1 MRTFYALLSAII
13 LLVACQNSN
22 SQSTQVDAK
31 TFAQLIETKK
41 EAQLIDVRTPEEV
54 SSGYLEGALKFDFQG
69 PNFASEIATLDKS
82 QDYVIYCRSGNR
94 AGGAINFMKQNGFTG
109 TLTNAGSLDE
119 AASATGLPV
128 VR

>member
-1 MRTFYALLSAII
+1 MSKLFKF
-13 LLVACQNSN
+13 LVAAVIAVFAVGSLAACSA
-22 SQSTQVDAK
+22 SEPIEMSTVA
-31 TFAQLIETKK
+31 AV
-41 EAQLIDVRTPEEV
+41 IDVRTPEEI

-82 QDYVIYCRSGNR
+82 KDYVIYCRSGNR

>member
-1 MRTFYALLSAII
+1 MSKFFKF
-13 LLVACQNSN
+13 LVASLIAVFAVGSLTAC
-22 SQSTQVDAK
+22 STPEPVEMSTVA
-31 TFAQLIETKK
+31 AV
-41 EAQLIDVRTPEEV
+41 IDVRTPEEV
-54 SSGYLEGALKFDFQG
+54 SGGYLEGSLKFDFQG

>member
-1 MRTFYALLSAII
+1 MSKFFKF
-13 LLVACQNSN
+13 LVAAVIAVFAVGSLTAC
-22 SQSTQVDAK
+22 STPEPVEMSTVA
-31 TFAQLIETKK
+31 AV
-41 EAQLIDVRTPEEV
+41 IDVRTPEEV
-54 SSGYLEGALKFDFQG
+54 SGGYLEGSLKFDFQG

>member
-1 MRTFYALLSAII
+1 MSKFFKF
-13 LLVACQNSN
+13 LVAAVIAVFAVGSLTAC
-22 SQSTQVDAK
+22 STTEPVEMSTVA
-31 TFAQLIETKK
+31 AV
-41 EAQLIDVRTPEEV
+41 IDVRTPQEV
-54 SSGYLEGALKFDFQG
+54 SAGYLEGSLKFDFQG

>member
-1 MRTFYALLSAII
+1 MSKFFKFLVAAVIAVFAVGSLSACSTSDPIEI
-13 LLVACQNSN
+13 STVAA
-22 SQSTQVDAK
+22 V
-31 TFAQLIETKK
+31 
-41 EAQLIDVRTPEEV
+41 IDVRTPEEV
-54 SSGYLEGALKFDFQG
+54 AGGYLEGALKFDFQG

>member
-1 MRTFYALLSAII
+1 MSKLFKF
-13 LLVACQNSN
+13 LVAAVIAVFAVGSLAACSA
-22 SQSTQVDAK
+22 SEPIEMSTVA
-31 TFAQLIETKK
+31 AV
-41 EAQLIDVRTPEEV
+41 IDVRTPEEI

-82 QDYVIYCRSGNR
+82 KDYVIYCRSGNR

-109 TLTNAGSLDE
+109 KLTNAGSLDE
-119 AASATGLPV
+119 AANATGLGV

>member
-1 MRTFYALLSAII
+1 MTKLFKFVVASIIAIFAFGSLTACSTSEPVDLST
-13 LLVACQNSN
+13 VAA
-22 SQSTQVDAK
+22 V
-31 TFAQLIETKK
+31 
-41 EAQLIDVRTPEEV
+41 IDVRTPEEI
-54 SSGYLEGALKFDFQG
+54 SSGYLEGSLKFDFQG

-82 QDYVIYCRSGNR
+82 KDYVIYCRSGNR

>member
-1 MRTFYALLSAII
+1 MSKLFKF
-13 LLVACQNSN
+13 LVAAVIAVFAVGSLTACSP
-22 SQSTQVDAK
+22 SEPIEMSTVA
-31 TFAQLIETKK
+31 AV
-41 EAQLIDVRTPEEV
+41 IDVRTPEEV
-54 SSGYLEGALKFDFQG
+54 AGGYLEGALKFDFQG

>member
-1 MRTFYALLSAII
+1 MSKLFKF
-13 LLVACQNSN
+13 LVAAVISVFAVGSLTACSA
-22 SQSTQVDAK
+22 SEPIEMSTVA
-31 TFAQLIETKK
+31 AV
-41 EAQLIDVRTPEEV
+41 IDVRTPEEV

-69 PNFASEIATLDKS
+69 PKFASEIATLDKS

-109 TLTNAGSLDE
+109 TLTNAGSLNE

>member
-1 MRTFYALLSAII
+1 MSKFFKF
-13 LLVACQNSN
+13 LVAAVIAVFAVGSLTAC
-22 SQSTQVDAK
+22 STTEPVEMSTVA
-31 TFAQLIETKK
+31 AV
-41 EAQLIDVRTPEEV
+41 IDVRTPQEV
-54 SSGYLEGALKFDFQG
+54 SAGYLEGSLKFDFQG

-109 TLTNAGSLDE
+109 TLTNAGSRDD
-119 AASATGLPV
+119 AASAPGLPV

>member
-1 MRTFYALLSAII
+1 MSKLFKF
-13 LLVACQNSN
+13 LVAAVIAVFAVGSLTAC
-22 SQSTQVDAK
+22 STSEP
-31 TFAQLIETKK
+31 IEMSSV
-41 EAQLIDVRTPEEV
+41 AAVIDVRTPEEV

>member
-1 MRTFYALLSAII
+1 MSKLFKF
-13 LLVACQNSN
+13 LVAAVIAVFAVGSLTAC
-22 SQSTQVDAK
+22 STAEP
-31 TFAQLIETKK
+31 IEMSTV
-41 EAQLIDVRTPEEV
+41 AAVIDVRTPEEV
-54 SSGYLEGALKFDFQG
+54 SAGYLEGSLKFDFQG

-82 QDYVIYCRSGNR
+82 KDYVIYCRSGNR

-119 AASATGLPV
+119 AASATGLPI

>member
-1 MRTFYALLSAII
+1 MSKLFKF
-13 LLVACQNSN
+13 LVAAVIAVFAVGSLTACSA
-22 SQSTQVDAK
+22 SEPIEMSTVA
-31 TFAQLIETKK
+31 AV
-41 EAQLIDVRTPEEV
+41 IDVRTPEEV

-119 AASATGLPV
+119 AASVTGLPV

>member
-1 MRTFYALLSAII
+1 MSKLFKF
-13 LLVACQNSN
+13 LVAAVIAVFAVGSLTACSP
-22 SQSTQVDAK
+22 SEPIEMSTVA
-31 TFAQLIETKK
+31 AV
-41 EAQLIDVRTPEEV
+41 IDVRTPEEV
-54 SSGYLEGALKFDFQG
+54 AGGYLEGALKFDFQG

-82 QDYVIYCRSGNR
+82 KDYVIYCRSGNR
-94 AGGAINFMKQNGFTG
+94 AGGAINFMKQSGFTG

>member
-1 MRTFYALLSAII
+1 MSKFFKF
-13 LLVACQNSN
+13 LVAAVIAVFAVGSLAACSA
-22 SQSTQVDAK
+22 SEPIEMSTVA
-31 TFAQLIETKK
+31 AV
-41 EAQLIDVRTPEEV
+41 IDVRTPEEI

-69 PNFASEIATLDKS
+69 PNFVSEIATLDKS

-109 TLTNAGSLDE
+109 TLTNAGSLDD

>member
-1 MRTFYALLSAII
+1 MSKLFKF
-13 LLVACQNSN
+13 LVAVVIAVFAVGSLTAC
-22 SQSTQVDAK
+22 STAEP
-31 TFAQLIETKK
+31 IEMSTV
-41 EAQLIDVRTPEEV
+41 AAVIDVRTPEEV
-54 SSGYLEGALKFDFQG
+54 SAGYLEGSLKFDFQG

-82 QDYVIYCRSGNR
+82 KDYVIYCRSGNR

-119 AASATGLPV
+119 AASATGLPI

>member
-1 MRTFYALLSAII
+1 MSKFFKF
-13 LLVACQNSN
+13 LVAAVIAVFAVGSLTAC
-22 SQSTQVDAK
+22 STPEPVEMSTVA
-31 TFAQLIETKK
+31 AV
-41 EAQLIDVRTPEEV
+41 IDVRTPQEV
-54 SSGYLEGALKFDFQG
+54 SAGYLEGSLKFDFQG

-82 QDYVIYCRSGNR
+82 KDYVIYCRSGNR

-119 AASATGLPV
+119 AASTTGLPV

>member
-1 MRTFYALLSAII
+1 MTKLFKFVVASIIAIFAFGS
-13 LLVACQNSN
+13 LTACSTAEPLDMATVAA
-22 SQSTQVDAK
+22 V
-31 TFAQLIETKK
+31 
-41 EAQLIDVRTPEEV
+41 IDVRTPEEI

-69 PNFASEIATLDKS
+69 PNFASEIATLDKT

>member
-1 MRTFYALLSAII
+1 MSKLFKF
-13 LLVACQNSN
+13 LVAAVISVFAVGSLTACSA
-22 SQSTQVDAK
+22 SEPIEMSTVA
-31 TFAQLIETKK
+31 AV
-41 EAQLIDVRTPEEV
+41 IDVRTPEEV

-119 AASATGLPV
+119 AASVTGLPV

>member
-1 MRTFYALLSAII
+1 MSKLFKFIVASIIAVFAFGSLTACSTAEPVDLST
-13 LLVACQNSN
+13 VAA
-22 SQSTQVDAK
+22 V
-31 TFAQLIETKK
+31 
-41 EAQLIDVRTPEEV
+41 IDVRTPEEI

-82 QDYVIYCRSGNR
+82 KDYVIYCRSGNR

>member
-1 MRTFYALLSAII
+1 MSRLFKFVVASIIAIFAIGSLSACSPAEPVDMST
-13 LLVACQNSN
+13 VAA
-22 SQSTQVDAK
+22 V
-31 TFAQLIETKK
+31 
-41 EAQLIDVRTPEEV
+41 IDVRTPEEV
-54 SSGYLEGALKFDFQG
+54 SAGYLEGALKFDYQG
-69 PNFASEIATLDKS
+69 ANFASEIATLDKS
-82 QDYVIYCRSGNR
+82 KDYVIYCRSGNR